1 MNSKLEFLRSQYGVV
16 MTLEQLA
23 KALSRKPGGLREA
36 LDKPREVWAIRMNA
50 RKIYVGRRMYFP
62 VEAVASLLDGAFAS
76 SEEGIN
82 ESHD

>member
-36 LDKPREVWAIRMNA
+36 LDKPC
-50 RKIYVGRRMYFP
+50 
-62 VEAVASLLDGAFAS
+62 LLYTSPSPRD
-76 SEEGIN
+76 
-82 ESHD
+82 